1 MKKRKFLL
9 LILCVSC
16 VSPVFAEE
24 SSKKSSTGQMKLS
37 ETPMRGAHCE
47 GSEKKGSTDE
57 KNVQH
62 APEKE
67 STSSAMSGRS

>member
-16 VSPVFAEE
+16 ASPVFAEE
-24 SSKKSSTGQMKLS
+24 SSKKTSTGQMKLS

-47 GSEKKGSTDE
+47 GSEKLRSTDE

-62 APEKE
+62 VPEKE
-67 STSSAMSGRS
+67 TSSTAMSGRS